1 MLKYFVKGQV
11 ALANLK
17 KDIEG
22 ASLAEYAILLGLIA
36 AAVIGIALTIGGQI
50 LGIFTGFSNTL
61 AQAPGGAVAP

>member
-1 MLKYFVKGQV
+1 MLNLFVKGQI

-36 AAVIGIALTIGGQI
+36 AAVIAIAITIGGQI
-50 LGIFTGFSNTL
+50 YTVFNNFSSVFGT
-61 AQAPGGAVAP
+61 AT